1 MLSYILD
8 THIWLWWTL
17 EPHLLTRKATETIS
31 DPRNQ
36 IYLSVVST
44 WEATIKASLGRL
56 SLPGG
61 PRQFVQQS
69 ISQDGFTVLPIMPE
83 HSIGIFDL
91 PLLHKDP
98 FDRLLVAQAISERAV
113 LITEDPLIRQ
123 YGVATL
129 D

>member
-17 EPHLLTRKATETIS
+17 EPDLLTRKAAETIS

-36 IYLSVVST
+36 IYLSVAST

-61 PRQFVQQS
+61 PRDFVQQS
-69 ISQDGFTVLPIMPE
+69 LIQDGFTVLPIMPE
-83 HSIGIFDL
+83 HSVGIFDL
-91 PLLHKDP
+91 PPLHKDP

-113 LITEDPLIRQ
+113 LITQDPLIRQ